1 MKTPLS
7 CWSRLRS
14 LFVSFCILS
23 ALAMSRHAHA
33 QVTVIANNSVSAS
46 ELSSADL
53 HDIFTGTTTSIKGLG
68 DVAPVLLKAGTTH
81 EDFLTRYIGKSD
93 AAFRAGWRSLLFSG
107 QSTMPRTFDSDAQVV
122 EYVAHTRG
130 AIGYI
135 ASSSPHPGAK
145 TMAVR

>member
-1 MKTPLS
+1 MNPH
-7 CWSRLRS
+7 LRS
-14 LFVSFCILS
+14 LFRFALS
-23 ALAMSRHAHA
+23 AFAFVLLAAPSQARG
-33 QVTVIANNSVSAS
+33 QVTVIANNSVASS

-53 HDIFTGTTTSIKGLG
+53 HDIFTGTTTSIKGSG
-68 DVAPVLLKAGTTH
+68 DVAPVLLKAGATH
-81 EDFLTRYIGKSD
+81 EDFLTKYIGKSD
-93 AAFRAGWRSLLFSG
+93 AAFRAEWRSLLFSG

-135 ASSSPHPGAK
+135 ASSSPHPGVK